1 MSASI
6 EILQDTVA
14 VLSAAVGPL
23 GELAGK
29 LPNRWLKGKPERP
42 ISDVGIEPT

>member
-6 EILQDTVA
+6 EILQETVEI
-14 VLSAAVGPL
+14 LSAAVGPL

-29 LPNRWLKGKPERP
+29 LPNRWLKGKSERP
-42 ISDVGIEPT
+42 GTDLPIESA